1 LAKVAKDRASVPS
14 ERGSRYF
21 GPSKMNF
28 MNLVKHSLSIIAVF
42 RINVLIR
49 SILFLLI
56 YLFLVSQNFS
66 LITLIPIP
74 IIIVMVVVVF
84 STSSRENITEFNNS
98 LTNISNIEILK

>member
-1 LAKVAKDRASVPS
+1 
-14 ERGSRYF
+14 
-21 GPSKMNF
+21 

-56 YLFLVSQNFS
+56 YLFLVSQNIS

-74 IIIVMVVVVF
+74 IIIVMIVVVF
-84 STSSRENITEFNNS
+84 STSNRENITEFNNS
-98 LTNISNIEILK
+98 LTNISKVENLK